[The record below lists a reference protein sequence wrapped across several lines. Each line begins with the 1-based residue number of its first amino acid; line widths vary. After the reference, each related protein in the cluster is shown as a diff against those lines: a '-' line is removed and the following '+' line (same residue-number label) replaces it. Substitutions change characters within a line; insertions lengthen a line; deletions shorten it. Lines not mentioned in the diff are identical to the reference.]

1 MQKPSQSFMKMK
13 RQKEEKEEEGIPH
26 AHCKRDHL
34 NRRNIYIYIYIKPNL
49 AVDNFIFVQAY

>member
-34 NRRNIYIYIYIKPNL
+34 NRRNTYIYIKPNV
-49 AVDNFIFVQAY
+49 AVDNVIFVQAY